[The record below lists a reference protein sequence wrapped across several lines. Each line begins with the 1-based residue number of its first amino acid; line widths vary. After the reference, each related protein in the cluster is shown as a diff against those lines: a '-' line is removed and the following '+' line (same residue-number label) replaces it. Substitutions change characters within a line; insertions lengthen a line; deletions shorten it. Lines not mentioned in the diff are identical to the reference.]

1 MRLRVTHLRF
11 AMVALVFATMSLA
24 GPPARAFSINSGS
37 GTNSDSS
44 AKFGDPDDQIIQ
56 NFGSGG
62 SSSGQSGPTVQFGV
76 QRPSDPAQGGPGG
89 LLQPLGP
96 RSLGSGNNN

>member
-1 MRLRVTHLRF
+1 MTLRSTHVRI
-11 AMVALVFATMSLA
+11 AAVALVFATALLT

-44 AKFGDPDDQIIQ
+44 VKFGDPDDQIIQ

-76 QRPSDPAQGGPGG
+76 QRPSNPFQGSTGG
-89 LLQPLGP
+89 VLQPLGP

>member
-1 MRLRVTHLRF
+1 MTLRSTHVRF
-11 AMVALVFATMSLA
+11 AAVALVFATVLLT

-44 AKFGDPDDQIIQ
+44 AKFGDPDDQIQ
-56 NFGSGG
+56 NFGRGESP
-62 SSSGQSGPTVQFGV
+62 SGQSGPTVQFGV
-76 QRPSDPAQGGPGG
+76 QRPSNPFQGSAGG
-89 LLQPLGP
+89 VLQPLGP

>member
-1 MRLRVTHLRF
+1 M
-11 AMVALVFATMSLA
+11 
-24 GPPARAFSINSGS
+24 
-37 GTNSDSS
+37 
-44 AKFGDPDDQIIQ
+44 IQ

-62 SSSGQSGPTVQFGV
+62 SSSGGPTVQFGV
-76 QRPSDPAQGGPGG
+76 QRPSNPFQGSAGG